1 MKIRNLNPKVSVLI
15 ANYNNSIYLDRCI
28 NSVLNQSY
36 KNKEIIFVD
45 DKSSDDSIQVVK
57 KYLKKIKIIKIKK
70 KIGIGSLDQMKAYFE
85 AYKKSNGN
93 IIFFLDSDDY
103 FHKNKISVFVEKFL
117 SNNKLDILF
126 DFPIKKF
133 PNKVIIEK
141 KKKKF
146 YNNYW
151 SYIFPTSCISVKKKK
166 IKKIF
171 RYADFKKFPDI
182 WLDFRIGIV
191 SNYIFN
197 QYNYINRNLTY
208 YRQSEDNISSG
219 FKHLSVNWWRRR
231 MQAHNFIKFFF
242 KKNKIHYKPN
252 LDYFL
257 TYFVNLFIV

>member
-36 KNKEIIFVD
+36 KNIEIIFVD

-70 KIGIGSLDQMKAYFE
+70 KIGIGSFDQMKAYFE

-103 FHKNKISVFVEKFL
+103 FHKNKISIFVEKFL

-141 KKKKF
+141 KK
-146 YNNYW
+146 
-151 SYIFPTSCISVKKKK
+151 
-166 IKKIF
+166 
-171 RYADFKKFPDI
+171 R
-182 WLDFRIGIV
+182 
-191 SNYIFN
+191 
-197 QYNYINRNLTY
+197 
-208 YRQSEDNISSG
+208 
-219 FKHLSVNWWRRR
+219 
-231 MQAHNFIKFFF
+231 NFIIIIGHIFFQQVAF
-242 KKNKIHYKPN
+242 QSKRKKLRKYSDMLILKNFPI
-252 LDYFL
+252 FG
-257 TYFVNLFIV
+257 